1 MTIYRTLAKK
11 YTPVLL
17 LAGLSLTAVPGLAQ
31 SNPAANGPATAA
43 SAVAQASRESPR
55 YLLMG
60 TNGRAVRSED
70 FRERFQLIAFG
81 FVSCPDVCPTTLL
94 EMQQVLAA
102 LGDQA
107 KHLQPIFI
115 TVDPERDTLEVL
127 KAYTANFDKRILG
140 LTGSAELVRFAAN
153 NFKVDYTKVQE
164 PGAGSNVYTMDHTA
178 GMFLIGPDGQLLKKF
193 AYRTPAQTISAQ
205 IKTWIDETGR
215 LELSKPKH

>member
-1 MTIYRTLAKK
+1 MTPYRTFAQKCAP
-11 YTPVLL
+11 TLL
-17 LAGLSLTAVPGLAQ
+17 LAALSLTALPGLAQ
-31 SNPAANGPATAA
+31 SNPLADGPAIATAE
-43 SAVAQASRESPR
+43 VAQASRESPR

-60 TNGRAVRSED
+60 TNGRAVRAED

-102 LGDQA
+102 LGERA

-115 TVDPERDTLEVL
+115 TVDPQRDTLEVL

-153 NFKVDYTKVQE
+153 NFKVEYARVQE
-164 PGAGSNVYTMDHTA
+164 PGADPNVYTMDHTA
-178 GMFLIGPDGQLLKKF
+178 GMFLLGPDGQLLKKF
-193 AYRTPAQTISAQ
+193 AYRTPAQDITTQIS
-205 IKTWIDETGR
+205 TWMDENGR
-215 LELSKPKH
+215 LELSKPKP